1 MRADDDRRRAAPST
15 AIAPLLWAGALLA
28 VAWFPPAV
36 STVPALAILR
46 GPLGAALAA
55 VAAVLGAARLL
66 GRRRPGLRGRPGAP
80 SRAVAFG
87 VPLALYLAA
96 GLWYSTRLR
105 VSGDEPH
112 YLLMAQ
118 SLWREGDLDLR
129 DNLAREDWR
138 EYTPG
143 PIGEH
148 YGAPRQDGRPYPAH
162 SVGLPWLLAPAYA
175 AGGRLACVVVLAVAG
190 AALVALVLSLAL
202 RLGVPPPA
210 AWLAWTAT
218 LGPPVF
224 FYSFHVY
231 TEVVSALA
239 LYGGI
244 GLLTGGPSAVGAAAA
259 GLLAGALPWLHVKMI
274 AASVVPGL
282 VALRRL
288 RGRALAAFAGAAGLL
303 AIGYVAYLEHVFGR
317 PTPLAIYGGA
327 PAQMSGSPAA
337 ALAGLF
343 LDRSFGLFP
352 HAPVF
357 LVGLAGLAQLWRRRR
372 DTWPLLLAA
381 AVVLAPV
388 LPWRM
393 WWGGQSPPARFV
405 VPLVPVLAIA
415 AALRLAESERGLAR
429 WAWPLASLGLV
440 LAVFATARPGA
451 LLLLNR
457 GDRPTRLW
465 AALSGDLPVER
476 YLPSLVRGTPEEWR
490 VAAIWMVALLFLVAL
505 DRLALRRDPLD
516 RLFRGLGLPLCVLLA
531 ASALVD
537 YWAR

>member
-1 MRADDDRRRAAPST
+1 MRVDDDRRRAAAST
-15 AIAPLLWAGALLA
+15 VVAPLLWAGALIA
-28 VAWFPPAV
+28 AAWSPPAA
-36 STVPALAILR
+36 SLLPALAVLR
-46 GPLGAALAA
+46 GPLGPVLAA
-55 VAAVLGAARLL
+55 VAAVVGGARLL
-66 GRRRPGLRGRPGAP
+66 GRWRPGLPGRPGAP

-87 VPLALYLAA
+87 VALALYLAA
-96 GLWYSTRLR
+96 GLWYATRLR

-148 YGAPRQDGRPYPAH
+148 YGARRQDGRPFPAH
-162 SVGLPWLLAPAYA
+162 SVGLPWMLAPAYA

-190 AALVALVLSLAL
+190 AALVALVASLAL
-202 RLGVPPPA
+202 RLGVTPLA
-210 AWLAWTAT
+210 AWLAWTAA

-239 LYGGI
+239 LYGALF
-244 GLLTGGPSAVGAAAA
+244 LLTGTPSAISAAVA

-282 VALRRL
+282 VALGRL
-288 RGRALAAFAGAAGLL
+288 RGRALAVFAGAAGLM
-303 AIGYVAYLEHVFGR
+303 AIGYLAYLEHVFGR
-317 PTPLAIYGGA
+317 PTPLALYGGA
-327 PAQMSGSPAA
+327 PAQMSGSPAV

-343 LDRSFGLFP
+343 LDRSFGLLP

-357 LVGLAGLAQLWRRRR
+357 LVGLAGLAALCRRRR

-381 AVVLAPV
+381 TAVLAPV

-393 WWGGQSPPARFV
+393 WWGGQSPPGRFV
-405 VPLVPVLAIA
+405 VALVPVLAIA
-415 AALRLAESERGLAR
+415 AALRLTESERGLSR
-429 WAWPLASLGLV
+429 WAWPLASLGLG
-440 LAVFATARPGA
+440 LALFATARPGA

-465 AALSGDLPVER
+465 AALSSDVPVER
-476 YLPSLVRGTPEEWR
+476 YLPSLVSGTPEEWR
-490 VAAIWMVALLFLVAL
+490 VAAIWIGTVIFLLAL
-505 DRLALRRDPLD
+505 DRLALRRDRID
-516 RLFRGLGLPLCVLLA
+516 RLFRSPGLPALILLA
-531 ASALVD
+531 ASLLVD

>member
-1 MRADDDRRRAAPST
+1 MREDDDRRRAAPST

-28 VAWFPPAV
+28 AAWMPGVASVVPGLAV
-36 STVPALAILR
+36 LR
-46 GPLGAALAA
+46 GPLGVVLAVLAA
-55 VAAVLGAARLL
+55 GLAAARHFRGRVALPEWVAAPPRT
-66 GRRRPGLRGRPGAP
+66 
-80 SRAVAFG
+80 VAFAAAF
-87 VPLALYLAA
+87 ALYLAV
-96 GLWYSTRLR
+96 GLWYATRLR

-148 YGAPRQDGRPYPAH
+148 YGAPRRDGRPYPAH
-162 SVGLPWLLAPAYA
+162 AAGLPWLLAPVYA
-175 AGGRLACVVVLAVAG
+175 AGGRLGCVAVLALAA
-190 AALVALVLSLAL
+190 AALVALAGSLSV
-202 RLGVPPPA
+202 RLGATPSA
-210 AWLAWTAT
+210 AWLAWTAA

-239 LYGGI
+239 LYGS
-244 GLLTGGPSAVGAAAA
+244 LALVTGPPALAGAALA

-274 AASVVPGL
+274 AASAVLGL
-282 VALRRL
+282 VAVWRL
-288 RGRALAAFAGAAGLL
+288 RGRALAAFAGVAGVL
-303 AIGYVAYLEHVFGR
+303 AVAYVAYLQHVFGR

-337 ALAGLF
+337 ALPGLL
-343 LDRSFGLFP
+343 LDRSFGLLP

-357 LVGLAGLAQLWRRRR
+357 LMGLAGLVPLWRRRR
-372 DTWPLLLAA
+372 ATWPLLLAA
-381 AVVLAPV
+381 VAVLAPV
-388 LPWRM
+388 MPWRM
-393 WWGGQSPPARFV
+393 WWGGQSPAGRFL

-415 AALRLAESERGLAR
+415 AALRMAESERGLAR
-429 WAWPLASLGLV
+429 WAWPLASLGLG
-440 LAVFATARPGA
+440 LALFATARPGA

-465 AALSGDLPVER
+465 SALSGTAPVER
-476 YLPSLVRGTPEEWR
+476 YLPSLVGGSGEDWR
-490 VAAIWMVALLFLVAL
+490 VAGLWLATLAVLLAV
-505 DRLALRRDPLD
+505 DRLALRRAGVD
-516 RLFRGLGLPLCVLLA
+516 RLFRGLGLPLCLLLVV
-531 ASALVD
+531 SLLVD

>member
-15 AIAPLLWAGALLA
+15 SIAPLVWAGALLA
-28 VAWFPPAV
+28 AAWFPPAV
-36 STVPALAILR
+36 STLPALAVLR
-46 GPLGAALAA
+46 GPLGAVLAALAA
-55 VAAVLGAARLL
+55 VLAGLRLL
-66 GRRRPGLRGRPGAP
+66 GPRGLAVRGPRLPA
-80 SRAVAFG
+80 RAVAFG
-87 VPLALYLAA
+87 AALVLYLAA
-96 GLWYSTRLR
+96 GLWYAARLR

-162 SVGLPWLLAPAYA
+162 AAGLPFLLAPAYA
-175 AGGRLACVVVLAVAG
+175 AGGRLACVVVLALAA
-190 AALVALVLSLAL
+190 AALVALAFSLAL
-202 RLGVPPPA
+202 RLEVTPAA
-210 AWLAWTAT
+210 AWLAWAAA

-231 TEVVSALA
+231 TEGVSALA
-239 LYGGI
+239 LYGAI
-244 GLLTGGPSAVGAAAA
+244 GLLTGAPSVVAAA
-259 GLLAGALPWLHVKMI
+259 GAGVLAGALPWLHVKMI
-274 AASVVPGL
+274 AAAAVPGL

-288 RGRALAAFAGAAGLL
+288 RGRALAAFAAAAGLMM
-303 AIGYVAYLEHVFGR
+303 IGYLAYLQHVFGR

-343 LDRSFGLFP
+343 LDRSFGLLP

-357 LVGLAGLAQLWRRRR
+357 LVGLAGLAPLWRRRR

-381 AVVLAPV
+381 AFVLAPV

-393 WWGGQSPPARFV
+393 WWGGQSPAGRFV
-405 VPLVPVLAIA
+405 VALVPVLAIA
-415 AALRLAESERGLAR
+415 AALRLTESERGLSR
-429 WAWPLASLGLV
+429 WAWPLASLGLG
-440 LAVFATARPGA
+440 LALFATARPGA

-465 AALSGDLPVER
+465 AALSRDAPVER
-476 YLPSLVRGTPEEWR
+476 YLPSLVGGTAEEWR
-490 VAAIWMVALLFLVAL
+490 VAAVWIAALVFVLVL
-505 DRLALRRDPLD
+505 DRLARRRDSID
-516 RLFRGLGLPLCVLLA
+516 RLFRSLGLPLGVLLA
-531 ASALVD
+531 GSAVID